1 MTDAPAAT
9 QDRKPRIALM
19 GEFSAGKSTLCNLL
33 LHGRTLPEQVTA
45 TRLPPIWMA
54 QAPGEDHRVKLDG
67 TTEAINRHALHEVPF
82 DDTRVV
88 RMHVDADILE
98 FCEFIDFPGIS
109 DPNMDSEVWER
120 VLVDADAVIWLTH
133 ATQAWRQSEMAVWDT
148 VPPEVQDKSI
158 LLVTRFDKLTND
170 RDKGRVMARL
180 QHETRGLFDKI
191 FPISLTEAVQG
202 QNDFEKWDASGAE
215 AFTTHLTQLIADL
228 SGVKAPAPEK
238 TARPGRP
245 EPVSA
250 EAAAPA
256 APVETAAPV
265 TPRRVRPQS
274 TTARPDASPARAPRH
289 HQVVFGQSQQ

>member
-1 MTDAPAAT
+1 MSTAI
-9 QDRKPRIALM
+9 RKPRIALM
-19 GEFSAGKSTLCNLL
+19 GEFSSGKSTLSNLL
-33 LHGRTLPEQVTA
+33 LGSRPLPEKVTA
-45 TRLPPIWMA
+45 TRLSPVWMA
-54 QAPGEDHRVKLDG
+54 HGTQPGYRIDVDG
-67 TTEAINRHALHEVPF
+67 TEAPIDLNHLETIDVDA
-82 DDTRVV
+82 TRVIRLFFEAEV
-88 RMHVDADILE
+88 LE
-98 FCEFIDFPGIS
+98 VCDLIDFPGIS

-180 QHETRGLFDKI
+180 QHETHGLFDKI

-245 EPVSA
+245 DPVSA

-256 APVETAAPV
+256 AAVETAAPV